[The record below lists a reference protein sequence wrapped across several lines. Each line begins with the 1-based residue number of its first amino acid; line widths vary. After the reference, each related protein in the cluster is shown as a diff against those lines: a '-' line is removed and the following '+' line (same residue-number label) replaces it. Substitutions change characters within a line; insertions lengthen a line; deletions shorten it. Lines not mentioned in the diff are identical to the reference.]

1 MYQKRNRSLSLGVLR
16 MLDMNDIPSSS
27 TGSDAPALRVMVV
40 DDAPERAEVVQRAL
54 RRAGYEVIAHVA
66 STFDLHRRVIELKPD
81 VIIIDTESPDR
92 DTLENLSLV
101 NRDAPRPVVMFT
113 RDGDN
118 RKIREAVRAGVSAY
132 VVDGLAADRV
142 RPIIDVA
149 LARFEQFQA
158 LRRELEETESRLAD
172 RKLIERA
179 KGILMKSAKLG
190 EAEAYPACASRC
202 FPRACSTVWCG
213 SRHRHAPDV
222 MSSNRRARAL
232 C

>member
-27 TGSDAPALRVMVV
+27 TGNDAPALRVMVV
-40 DDAPERAEVVQRAL
+40 DDATERAEVVQWAL
-54 RRAGYEVIAHVA
+54 RRAGHEVIAHVA

-113 RDGDN
+113 NDGDN

-149 LARFEQFQA
+149 VARFEQFQA
-158 LRRELEETESRLAD
+158 LRRELEETEGKLAD

-190 EAEAYPACASRC
+190 EEEAY
-202 FPRACSTVWCG
+202 
-213 SRHRHAPDV
+213 
-222 MSSNRRARAL
+222 RAL
-232 C
+232 RKQAMDRNLQLVEVARQVIAVSELLG

>member
-1 MYQKRNRSLSLGVLR
+1 
-16 MLDMNDIPSSS
+16 
-27 TGSDAPALRVMVV
+27 MVV

-92 DTLENLSLV
+92 DTLKNLSLV

-113 RDGDN
+113 NDGDN

-158 LRRELEETESRLAD
+158 LRRELEETEGRLAD

-190 EAEAYPACASRC
+190 EEEAY
-202 FPRACSTVWCG
+202 
-213 SRHRHAPDV
+213 
-222 MSSNRRARAL
+222 RAL
-232 C
+232 RKQAMDRNLQLVEVARQVVAVSELLG

>member
-1 MYQKRNRSLSLGVLR
+1 MTDKVSTRSTSAGC
-16 MLDMNDIPSSS
+16 
-27 TGSDAPALRVMVV
+27 DAPALRVMVV
-40 DDAPERAEVVQRAL
+40 DDAAERAEVVQRAL
-54 RRAGYEVIAHVA
+54 RSAGYEVIAHVT
-66 STFDLHRRVIELKPD
+66 STFDLHRQVSDLKPD

-101 NRDAPRPVVMFT
+101 KRDAPRPVVMFT
-113 RDGDN
+113 NDGDN

-149 LARFEQFQA
+149 VARFEQFQA
-158 LRRELEETESRLAD
+158 LRSELEETEGRLAD

-190 EAEAYPACASRC
+190 EEEAY
-202 FPRACSTVWCG
+202 
-213 SRHRHAPDV
+213 
-222 MSSNRRARAL
+222 RAL
-232 C
+232 RKQAMERNLQLVEVARQVIAVSELLG

>member
-1 MYQKRNRSLSLGVLR
+1 

-27 TGSDAPALRVMVV
+27 NGNDAPALRVMVV
-40 DDAPERAEVVQRAL
+40 DDATERAEVVQWAL
-54 RRAGYEVIAHVA
+54 RRAGHEVIAHVA

-149 LARFEQFQA
+149 IARFEQFQA
-158 LRRELEETESRLAD
+158 LRRELAETEDRLAD

-190 EAEAYPACASRC
+190 EDEAY
-202 FPRACSTVWCG
+202 
-213 SRHRHAPDV
+213 
-222 MSSNRRARAL
+222 RAL
-232 C
+232 RKQAMDRNLQLVEVARQVVAVSELLG

>member
-1 MYQKRNRSLSLGVLR
+1 MYQKRNRSLSLGVLP

-27 TGSDAPALRVMVV
+27 NGNDAPALRVMVV
-40 DDAPERAEVVQRAL
+40 DDAAERAEVVQWAL
-54 RRAGYEVIAHVA
+54 RRAGHEVIAHVA

-113 RDGDN
+113 NDGDN

-149 LARFEQFQA
+149 VARFEQFQA
-158 LRRELEETESRLAD
+158 LRRELEETEGKLAD

-190 EAEAYPACASRC
+190 EEEAY
-202 FPRACSTVWCG
+202 
-213 SRHRHAPDV
+213 
-222 MSSNRRARAL
+222 RAL
-232 C
+232 RKQAMDRNLQLVEVARQVIAVSELLG

>member
-1 MYQKRNRSLSLGVLR
+1 MYQKRNRSLSLGVLP

-27 TGSDAPALRVMVV
+27 NGNHAPALRVMVV
-40 DDAPERAEVVQRAL
+40 DDAAERAGVVQWAL
-54 RRAGYEVIAHVA
+54 RRAGHEVIAHVA

-113 RDGDN
+113 NDGDN

-149 LARFEQFQA
+149 VARFEQFQA
-158 LRRELEETESRLAD
+158 LRRELEETEGKLAD

-190 EAEAYPACASRC
+190 EEEAY
-202 FPRACSTVWCG
+202 
-213 SRHRHAPDV
+213 
-222 MSSNRRARAL
+222 RAL
-232 C
+232 RKQAMDRNLQLVEVARQVVAVSELLG

>member
-1 MYQKRNRSLSLGVLR
+1 
-16 MLDMNDIPSSS
+16 MNDIPSSS
-27 TGSDAPALRVMVV
+27 NGNHAPALRVMVV
-40 DDAPERAEVVQRAL
+40 DDAAERAGVVQWAL
-54 RRAGYEVIAHVA
+54 RRAGHEVIAHVA

-113 RDGDN
+113 NDGDN

-149 LARFEQFQA
+149 VARFEQFQA
-158 LRRELEETESRLAD
+158 LRRELEETEGKLAD

-190 EAEAYPACASRC
+190 EEEAY
-202 FPRACSTVWCG
+202 
-213 SRHRHAPDV
+213 
-222 MSSNRRARAL
+222 RAL
-232 C
+232 RKQAMDRNLQLVEVARQVVAVSELLG